1 MRRFL
6 VVLWIALVNF
16 CFYSCSGCNKNAA
29 TGKAKM
35 NSEVSFKIS
44 GLDGRGEAEGNIKR
58 TFLNTAG
65 VVDCGIDYLRSSV
78 VIKFDS
84 NLVKTTALE
93 ELLLKL
99 DEGKYKIIESST
111 AVPEAPMIKPDR
123 SKDPNPQDP
132 ADYIDDSTLYDDH
145 V

>member
-1 MRRFL
+1 
-6 VVLWIALVNF
+6 
-16 CFYSCSGCNKNAA
+16 
-29 TGKAKM
+29 M

-58 TFLNTAG
+58 TFLNTEG

-78 VIKFDS
+78 VVKFDS
-84 NLVKTTALE
+84 NLVKTAALE
-93 ELLLKL
+93 EILLKL